1 MEIHFIDHFLKMG
14 TVVHERSYWIYNMLV
29 FGSAICF
36 LILILDNNILIAIAI
51 AEQSSDWICGI
62 SFWNTGESFRE
73 LFYSKIAENRCKI
86 KRQPPKG
93 AF

>member
-29 FGSAICF
+29 FASAICF

-51 AEQSSDWICGI
+51 AEQSSD
-62 SFWNTGESFRE
+62 
-73 LFYSKIAENRCKI
+73 
-86 KRQPPKG
+86 
-93 AF
+93 